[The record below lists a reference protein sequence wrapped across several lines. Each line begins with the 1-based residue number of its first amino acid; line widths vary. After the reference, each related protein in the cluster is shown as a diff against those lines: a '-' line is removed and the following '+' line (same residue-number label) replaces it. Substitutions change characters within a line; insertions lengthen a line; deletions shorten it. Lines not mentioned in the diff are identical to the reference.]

1 MRGEGF
7 FHRGQKTHPT
17 TPPDETDDAR
27 RVESTVVQLAGPD
40 RPGLLAD
47 VTALLAARG
56 CDVRSAAVW
65 THTSR
70 VAAVLSVTE
79 KGRPVTDSAKL
90 AQLGQLLESVVNDGG
105 TDAVAAAAND
115 AAPPPAPRPRPGS
128 VTIDRVRGDVH
139 HDRRLHRLLLEEA
152 AAAWAEAR
160 AAARAGGDDGA
171 PSSPADSASSL
182 DGAPGP
188 TPLDTVHHT
197 LAGTRGEAS
206 FYEGE
211 EEEEEGGG
219 GGMKRGN
226 HPTADATDDDDAAS
240 AAAATSPRP
249 AVRVAHDPR
258 ANYWVVTTV
267 CADRPKLLF
276 DTLCTLA
283 DLDYDVFHASVDA
296 GGGGASSG
304 STTPLAAQEFFVRP
318 RHGGDAFEPGR
329 ADQLAALVGASIVRR
344 FPRGLKVHVRS
355 LDRYGCLASLTAV
368 LRASGLTV
376 TRAKVRTYAAG
387 AGPATATAHAGSGHT
402 FYVMGAGGTPPD
414 RAAVEAACA
423 AAGGRLVDAGDEVAA
438 AARSVAVGRA
448 APQSSVGSPAAFS
461 FSFRNGSGSTRRW
474 AGWRGRGRDGSI
486 ATHGASPGSD
496 ASSF

>member
-1 MRGEGF
+1 M
-7 FHRGQKTHPT
+7 
-17 TPPDETDDAR
+17 
-27 RVESTVVQLAGPD
+27 
-40 RPGLLAD
+40 
-47 VTALLAARG
+47 
-56 CDVRSAAVW
+56 RSAAVW
-65 THTSR
+65 THTAR

-90 AQLGQLLESVVNDGG
+90 VQLSQLLEGVVNDGG
-105 TDAVAAAAND
+105 TDAADTD
-115 AAPPPAPRPRPGS
+115 APTPPPRPGS
-128 VTIDRVRGDVH
+128 VTIDRVRGDIH

-160 AAARAGGDDGA
+160 AAARAAGDDGA

-197 LAGTRGEAS
+197 LAGTRWEAS

-219 GGMKRGN
+219 TRRD
-226 HPTADATDDDDAAS
+226 HHATDDDDDDDDDAAS

-296 GGGGASSG
+296 GGGGATSG

-318 RHGGDAFEPGR
+318 RHGGDAFDPDR

-423 AAGGRLVDAGDEVAA
+423 AAGGRVVDAGDEAAA
-438 AARSVAVGRA
+438 AARGVTVGRA
-448 APQSSVGSPAAFS
+448 APQSSAGSPATFS
-461 FSFRNGSGSTRRW
+461 FSFRNGSNSTRRW
-474 AGWRGRGRDGSI
+474 AGWRGRGRAGSV